1 MPSAVTT
8 STSIVGLPR
17 ESRTSRAFSSSMT
30 PDPPAEVPGPTTTDP
45 TCGRSPIPAPSHG
58 RARRARARQGAYSS
72 ATYARFTPLS
82 GVFGGS
88 MEGPST
94 PFALVLTTAGTDEEA
109 QRIARALVEDRLAAC
124 VNVAPR
130 ITSVYRW
137 KGAVLTETEF
147 LLLIKTR
154 RELF

>member
-1 MPSAVTT
+1 
-8 STSIVGLPR
+8 
-17 ESRTSRAFSSSMT
+17 
-30 PDPPAEVPGPTTTDP
+30 
-45 TCGRSPIPAPSHG
+45 
-58 RARRARARQGAYSS
+58 
-72 ATYARFTPLS
+72 
-82 GVFGGS
+82 

-124 VNVAPR
+124 VSVAPK

-154 RELF
+154 RELFARVLETVRRLHSYELPELLLVPLGGGEAGYLRWLAEGTRG